1 MKDYRR
7 EDFLDEYS
15 SSEKDIGE
23 LQEIS
28 DLLSEMEG
36 VQLSS
41 SFQAGLRKK
50 LLAKAAEQKDA
61 EYGKSA
67 ERGKFPFML
76 FANTSHDMK
85 KRRRLLPVFAAAAA
99 VLLVVSVTIFYS
111 GGGVFSL
118 AGVTSSRE
126 EPPSDTRVS
135 LFNGD
140 EEETESDEQER
151 GAELYSPGEER
162 LPGDENDDEENDLD
176 EKKDVDEEND
186 LDEADEAEKDERGQ
200 LKEDTKQSEEKTDPE
215 QHTPTREETDEKEDK
230 GDPEHEI
237 WENRKDFRLAG
248 EINMSPTY
256 YPAQEKDKLEAASEI
271 NYTWEPGKISIATND
286 SKAFGTS
293 SWGVNILSSKGF
305 AVSENEIE
313 VEIFETEEGKIA
325 ELFYKA
331 QGRRPT
337 LIVHYKEESGNILFS
352 YEEKGEVAQPGFY
365 KLLKPEEALKKV
377 GRLDLYA
384 PDEKLSLSFQ
394 KVSFS
399 YHEFFKKG
407 EEESIRL
414 PAYKFVGMGDH
425 GELEIYLPAV
435 K

>member
-15 SSEKDIGE
+15 SSEKEIGE

-36 VQLSS
+36 AQLSS
-41 SFQAGLRKK
+41 TFQAELRKK
-50 LLAKAAEQKDA
+50 LLAKAAEQKDV
-61 EYGKSA
+61 EYGNSA

-126 EPPSDTRVS
+126 EPPSDTTVS

-140 EEETESDEQER
+140 EEETEGDEQER

-162 LPGDENDDEENDLD
+162 LPGDKNDDEE
-176 EKKDVDEEND
+176 KGVGVDEDEDEEKD
-186 LDEADEAEKDERGQ
+186 LEAEAEAEADEGGE

-230 GDPEHEI
+230 GDPEHKI
-237 WENRKDFRLAG
+237 WENRKNFRLAG
-248 EINMSPTY
+248 EIKMSPTY
-256 YPAQEKDKLEAASEI
+256 YPAQEKDKLEAASEV

-286 SKAFGTS
+286 STAFATS
-293 SWGVNILSSKGF
+293 SWGVKILSGKGF

-313 VEIFETEEGKIA
+313 VQTFENEEGSYA
-325 ELFYKA
+325 EILYKA
-331 QGRRPT
+331 RGNPT
-337 LIVHYKEESGNILFS
+337 LIVHYQEENGSITFS
-352 YEEKGEVAQPGFY
+352 YQEKGGVAAPGFY
-365 KLLKPEEALKKV
+365 KLLDPAEAIKGVRQLE
-377 GRLDLYA
+377 LFA
-384 PDEKLSLSFQ
+384 PTEKISLSFQ
-394 KVSFS
+394 KVSFT
-399 YHEFFKKG
+399 YHNFLQEGKD
-407 EEESIRL
+407 ESIKL
-414 PAYKFVGMGDH
+414 PAYKFVGMGAH
-425 GELEIYLPAV
+425 GEVEIYLPAV
-435 K
+435 E